1 MPKDS
6 VGNKM
11 AEASDTWIENELSEI
26 ENLERTD
33 PNRGKRFENL
43 INTIFR

>member
-1 MPKDS
+1 MPTDS

-11 AEASDTWIENELSEI
+11 AEASDTWIENELSKI

-43 INTIFR
+43 INKIFR

>member
-1 MPKDS
+1 MPTDS

-43 INTIFR
+43 IYEIFR